1 MNSLNWN
8 DLFSALHPGFFE
20 APSIRTLPEGD
31 VFEELALN
39 LRAFDPAVYAKQL
52 DDSVTFGS
60 VRGGSPALLRAV
72 EAVEPDWIPYFSESH
87 PAYCAFVNGE
97 IASFCLITDFGAHSV
112 NGRIIKI
119 GGPGCVGT
127 VPAYR
132 RLGIGLTLV
141 KNATLILKDQGYD
154 YSYIHYTGVGP
165 WYQKLGYRVCLRWN
179 RNGILS

>member
-1 MNSLNWN
+1 MNEPNWN
-8 DLFSALHPGFFE
+8 DLFPVLFPGFFE
-20 APSIRTLPEGD
+20 AASIRTLPETE

-39 LRAFDPAVYAKQL
+39 LRAFDPALYAKQL
-52 DDSVTFGS
+52 GLSVTFGS

-72 EAVEPDWIPYFSESH
+72 KAVEPDWVPYFAG
-87 PAYCAFVNGE
+87 PAPASCAFVDGE
-97 IASFCLITDFGAHSV
+97 ISSFCLITDFGVHSV
-112 NGRIIKI
+112 QSREIKI

-141 KNATLILKDQGYD
+141 KNATLLLKNRGYD

-179 RNGILS
+179 RDGILA